1 MALASLRCCLGPAD
15 NRRVSIRNDAFR
27 VTDLYVQRCG
37 LPRVAWGIATAWAPQ
52 PPTVQILGVQKAGTT
67 SLHMDV
73 LPHTV
78 WR

>member
-1 MALASLRCCLGPAD
+1 MSRGD
-15 NRRVSIRNDAFR
+15 
-27 VTDLYVQRCG
+27 
-37 LPRVAWGIATAWAPQ
+37 GIATEWAPQ

-73 LPHTV
+73 LPHAV